1 MHGIA
6 YFINIPG
13 TDTFLHVG
21 KTGSLRMFSPQQV
34 GHQGMHPG
42 SGEKYGG
49 IVIGDQRGTFN
60 NSVTFG
66 MKKINIFLTEFSGKH
81 DVFTFPFAC

>member
-1 MHGIA
+1 
-6 YFINIPG
+6 
-13 TDTFLHVG
+13 
-21 KTGSLRMFSPQQV
+21 
-34 GHQGMHPG
+34 MHPG

-60 NSVTFG
+60 DSVTFG
-66 MKKINIFLTEFSGKH
+66 TKKFNILLTEFSGKH